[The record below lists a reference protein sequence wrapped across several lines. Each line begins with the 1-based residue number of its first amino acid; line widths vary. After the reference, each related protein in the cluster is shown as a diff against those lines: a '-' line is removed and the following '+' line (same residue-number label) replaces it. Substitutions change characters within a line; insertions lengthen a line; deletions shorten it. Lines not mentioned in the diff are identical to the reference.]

1 MPPNHSDSIELPAGV
16 TAIIPAHNEKGG
28 VAEVVVRV
36 REALKAL
43 AGESCEVLVVDD
55 GSTDDTAMA
64 ATQAGAR
71 VITHRTNLG
80 YGASLK
86 TGLRAASYETILITD
101 ADGTYPS
108 ESIADLL
115 PELATCDMVVGSR
128 RGAKVHIP
136 MERRPAK
143 WVLKVTAE
151 FLAGRRI
158 PDLNSGL
165 RAFRRLDAMKFMSL
179 YPSGFSFTTT
189 ITLAYLSRD
198 LLIHYV
204 AIDYHPRVGKS
215 KLRPIRDTK
224 NLFLTVVRSILVF
237 NPLRVCVPVSLAMIA
252 LATYIA
258 IFPRDADGRIY
269 DGTITILTTSA
280 LQIMIVG
287 FLADILVRLRS

>member
-1 MPPNHSDSIELPAGV
+1 MSMRTGTGDELPAGV
-16 TAIIPAHNEKGG
+16 TAIIPAHNEVDG
-28 VAEVVVRV
+28 VAEVVTRV
-36 REALKAL
+36 REELTRL
-43 AGESCEVLVVDD
+43 AGAQHEVVVVDD
-55 GSTDDTAMA
+55 ASTDGTGA
-64 ATQAGAR
+64 AAAAAGAR
-71 VITHRTNLG
+71 VLTHRVNLG
-80 YGASLK
+80 YGAALK
-86 TGLRAASYETILITD
+86 TGLRGARFETILITD
-101 ADGTYPS
+101 ADGTYPP
-108 ESIADLL
+108 ESIGELL
-115 PELATCDMVVGSR
+115 PELEHSDMVVGSR

-151 FLAGRRI
+151 FLASRKI

-165 RAFRRLDAMKFMSL
+165 RAFRRSDAMQFMSL

-198 LLIHYV
+198 LLVNYV

-237 NPLRVCVPVSLAMIA
+237 NPLRVCVPVSLLMFAVA
-252 LATYIA
+252 LFVALV
-258 IFPRDADGRIY
+258 PRDEHGNIY
-269 DGTITILTTSA
+269 DGTITILVTSA

-287 FLADILVRLRS
+287 FLADMLVRLRN